1 MVNSCPKVQS
11 IKHIVLQT
19 PHPILHT
26 PYSTVL
32 HTTYHSA
39 FLLNAGSSTGL
50 TWSVHGR
57 PGELDGSFLI
67 LFPHPLL
74 LFFLSSSSSLLHP
87 PALLLHLLHVDLF
100 LRRFRLTLC
109 SRLHSLCS
117 VLCFITW
124 KPGTVGD
131 PRTGSER

>member
-1 MVNSCPKVQS
+1 MVNSCPKMQS

-67 LFPHPLL
+67 LFPHPL
-74 LFFLSSSSSLLHP
+74 SSSSPSFLP
-87 PALLLHLLHVDLF
+87 LF
-100 LRRFRLTLC
+100 LFISPPTPCTSPSSPSCRFVSQEVSSYSLFSFAFSVFC
-109 SRLHSLCS
+109 SLFYHVETRHC
-117 VLCFITW
+117 
-124 KPGTVGD
+124 G
-131 PRTGSER
+131 